1 MWHVEAVMTGDNA
14 CDWSHLNASLLIYV
28 FTSLDCSCLVVDMWH
43 AGAVWTGDNTGD
55 WSHLKASLPV
65 FLFTC

>member
-1 MWHVEAVMTGDNA
+1 MTGDNS
-14 CDWSHLNASLLIYV
+14 CDWSHLNASLLIYL